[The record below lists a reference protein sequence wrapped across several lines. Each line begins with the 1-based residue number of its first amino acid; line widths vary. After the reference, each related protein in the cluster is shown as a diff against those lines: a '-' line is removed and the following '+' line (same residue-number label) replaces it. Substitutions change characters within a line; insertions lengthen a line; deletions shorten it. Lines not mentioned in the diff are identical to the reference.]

1 MSMTKDELVDAL
13 RQASKAGYFGGM
25 GGGSGGSGTG
35 SGTSSGSGFAGAGDK
50 LSKEFSAAG
59 GAAKGL
65 GEAAL
70 GAGSKIAEGGAKL
83 GDVTDALRQGFAG
96 LGAQGSV
103 LGTAL
108 EKGAKGLDALG
119 QNVTQNVETW
129 RKLSDTGLSFGNDIM
144 AMKDQ
149 ASAARL
155 SIAEMSEVLQKN
167 NSAMLGFGATSAE
180 SAKKLSKMSNEFFTS
195 GLGEQLRG
203 MGYTTKELNEVLAV
217 SISGSKL
224 KDLKDKDGQ
233 DRSLKAAASLAT
245 EMDAVAK
252 ITGQSKQEQLDELRR
267 KATDG
272 QRMAAIDEAIARGG
286 EGAKEAFDAI
296 SANGKLM
303 GPQFQKLAEDMASM
317 GRPSEGMEQAYG
329 LLSSGAKKLMSEAGE
344 AARSGDRERAAQL
357 TKQAAAE
364 QAAFQQTSQ
373 YRTMAAQA
381 GIKETQ
387 ESYAQGA
394 KFRNALADAGGN
406 INNVEESMKKLDEQV
421 KKEQQAGGK
430 DDPNASAGAS
440 ITRFAVDLESRGRD
454 LTKVLNDEVIQKLA
468 KDVAP
473 KIRDFS
479 KAFDL
484 GSSTVVQDKL
494 QKPIAAGY
502 DKGRLSR
509 IVNEEAGDKSGPNT
523 GVGKSDAAAKDVKE
537 FNALINGN
545 QKQSDA
551 ALKVIEKIANEKST
565 TKEDLVKSA
574 MANKGAGMA
583 DLVSQIK
590 KELPANEQ
598 LGYKEEQKS
607 KLEKQTGKLVSPGN
621 EPSALEGVGRGIE
634 LAGGLFRN
642 TPGNVNIVGG
652 LGARAVGGVVTK
664 PEISLIGEAG
674 PEAIFNKGQLEEY
687 TAKIMRSATDA
698 MPKLDMTSISKTIS
712 TSISSVTG
720 GGSTTRREVQNDDS
734 KKAQQELLALEKSQR
749 EEKQKLVN
757 QLKEEGTIKGKFATA
772 SDHKNIPEL
781 AALMAK
787 QSGERDVLTKRVDA
801 GTSMETVVEQAKE
814 QTTKMVTEQLAI
826 TKSNSGKL
834 TDLLNEDSK
843 NKLATT
849 KKDVESL
856 SDMYKDDSKNKLDLA
871 KKTNAETFKEAELA
885 KSVIGTSVK
894 GMSDDMIEAMI
905 PKGAKI
911 EDYYIDMNDK
921 IQSNSADY
929 VANMEKNAKASASVI
944 ESYSITVS
952 SSSKKISADIADAL
966 PVKEMAAKQE
976 EFKSQFTESQQKIID
991 DYKGY
996 SEENRSFHAQAME
1009 SGIKEDTRTAEIIAA
1024 RISKMK
1030 ADIGDRQATE
1040 EETAEL
1046 ANQEA
1051 NKKLFERRVEEKK
1064 EMLDVMQNLGDY
1076 SAKREIE
1083 LKQKAANDAI
1093 AIEDKK
1099 AAAIKADINS
1109 ELPVDNEFGDLD
1121 GAIAR
1126 NKADDEAKSELAR
1139 ESRRGAPV
1147 IEDTP
1152 KSKMMSATD
1161 MMAGGLS
1168 FGPNG
1173 MPIIKSIDAAKKSIE
1188 PAKKPDTSSDDA
1200 ETAKLKRQQDA
1211 KKADES
1217 KKSDSK
1223 AATKEATLSDVVT
1236 ALNTLNKQMGQ
1247 LISVSEDGH
1256 KATTKAA
1263 KSGASNIYAR

>member
-1 MSMTKDELVDAL
+1 MSLSKDDLVDAL
-13 RQASKAGYFGGM
+13 RQASKAGYLGGL
-25 GGGSGGSGTG
+25 GGGGGYGTG

-155 SIAEMSEVLQKN
+155 SIAEMSEVLQKS
-167 NSAMLGFGATSAE
+167 NSSMLGFGATSAA
-180 SAKKLSKMSNEFFTS
+180 SAKQLSKMSNEFFTS
-195 GLGEQLRG
+195 GLGEELRG

-217 SISGSKL
+217 SISGSKI
-224 KDLKDKDGQ
+224 KDLNDKESQ
-233 DRSLKAAASLAT
+233 AKALKSASALAT

-252 ITGQSKQEQLDELRR
+252 ITGQSKQDQLDELRR

-296 SANGKLM
+296 STNGKLM
-303 GPQFQKLAEDMASM
+303 GPQFQKLAEDMAAM
-317 GRPSEGMEQAYG
+317 GRPSEGMEAAYG

-387 ESYAQGA
+387 DSYAQGA
-394 KFRNALADAGGN
+394 KFRNALEAAGKELGPMAKDS
-406 INNVEESMKKLDEQV
+406 EKTALALKKLDEQV
-421 KKEQQAGGK
+421 KTEQQAGGEK
-430 DDPNASAGAS
+430 DPNASAGAS
-440 ITRFAVDLESRGRD
+440 ITRFAVDVESRGRD
-454 LTKVLNDEVIQKLA
+454 LTKVLNDQVIQPLA

-473 KIRDFS
+473 QIVKLS
-479 KAFDL
+479 KDL
-484 GSSTVVQDKL
+484 KLSSPTAVADQIGAPVK
-494 QKPIAAGY
+494 AGY
-502 DKGRLSR
+502 DKGRIDR
-509 IVNEEAGDKSGPNT
+509 VVKEEADKPGGATSDKSPLH
-523 GVGKSDAAAKDVKE
+523 KDLVE
-537 FNALINGN
+537 FNKLINGN
-545 QKQSDA
+545 QKQSDTT
-551 ALKVIEKIANEKST
+551 LKVLEKMAADQSKAT
-565 TKEDLVKSA
+565 GKTVTAEDVAKNATNTPGA
-574 MANKGAGMA
+574 MADIVK
-583 DLVSQIK
+583 QIK
-590 KELPANEQ
+590 TALPANEQ
-598 LGYKEEQKS
+598 PGYKEAQKS
-607 KLEKQTGKLVSPGN
+607 NLEKSTGKLVSPGN
-621 EPSALEGVGRGIE
+621 EPSALEGVGKGVE
-634 LAGGLFRN
+634 ALGGLFRSN
-642 TPGNVNIVGG
+642 NPGFVTVTNMT
-652 LGARAVGGVVTK
+652 AHAVGGIVTK
-664 PEISLIGEAG
+664 PEISLVGEAG
-674 PEAIFNKGQLEEY
+674 PEAIFNKGQLEDY
-687 TAKIMRSATDA
+687 TAKVMGSAAGSMPKID

-826 TKSNSGKL
+826 TKSSSGKL

-966 PVKEMAAKQE
+966 PVKDLDSKAKIAKEKTDAAIE
-976 EFKSQFTESQQKIID
+976 EQNKAKETLAFMLNNIADEDWD
-991 DYKGY
+991 D
-996 SEENRSFHAQAME
+996 EAQAAWDE
-1009 SGIKEDTRTAEIIAA
+1009 AIDRRDAATDKIA
-1024 RISKMK
+1024 K
-1030 ADIGDRQATE
+1030 
-1040 EETAEL
+1040 
-1046 ANQEA
+1046 
-1051 NKKLFERRVEEKK
+1051 
-1064 EMLDVMQNLGDY
+1064 
-1076 SAKREIE
+1076 
-1083 LKQKAANDAI
+1083 
-1093 AIEDKK
+1093 
-1099 AAAIKADINS
+1099 IKANIV
-1109 ELPVDNEFGDLD
+1109 EAVPVDTEFGDLD
-1121 GAIAR
+1121 KTIAGP
-1126 NKADDEAKSELAR
+1126 ASA
-1139 ESRRGAPV
+1139 
-1147 IEDTP
+1147 
-1152 KSKMMSATD
+1152 SKNMSVSDMMS
-1161 MMAGGLS
+1161 GGLS
-1168 FGPNG
+1168 IGPNG
-1173 MPIIKSIDAAKKSIE
+1173 MPIMKSIDAAKKSIE
-1188 PAKKPDTSSDDA
+1188 PAKNSDTSSDDA

-1211 KKADES
+1211 KKAEEA
-1217 KKSDSK
+1217 KKSDST
-1223 AATKEATLSDVVT
+1223 AASKEATLSDVVT

-1247 LISVSEDGH
+1247 LIAVSEDGH